1 MKQKANIKIAF
12 PVSISLSTNHCLLF
26 STFTFILIEC
36 IWFVRRLS
44 YCRRLRHCCRRH
56 IHSTIWCAQDTC
68 AMLDS
73 LFSNHL
79 KLFTLFLS
87 FVCVCFFLLYSFF
100 ICTRR
105 QFSISNENVIT
116 SDRNGIKY
124 SKVLH
129 IRYTTS
135 NVCLNPYGRYAAM
148 RFALFVNHIGSF
160 SYALIFNI
168 YLFTF
173 EFGWYGS
180 FIGCGSRIFFRT
192 ICTRKIR
199 HLFHACYYWISQS
212 NTDARFKY
220 NTCCHFIDSTVQ
232 LMPIQLHVYLLFW
245 NVLFFLF
252 CIPYGKKAN
261 DSIVNAILFL
271 VQLKSNR
278 Y

>member
-1 MKQKANIKIAF
+1 MCYVGFTLLESPEAIY
-12 PVSISLSTNHCLLF
+12 SLSFFC
-26 STFTFILIEC
+26 
-36 IWFVRRLS
+36 
-44 YCRRLRHCCRRH
+44 
-56 IHSTIWCAQDTC
+56 
-68 AMLDS
+68 
-73 LFSNHL
+73 
-79 KLFTLFLS
+79 
-87 FVCVCFFLLYSFF
+87 VCVCVFFLLYSFF

-148 RFALFVNHIGSF
+148 RFALFVNHIGLF

-180 FIGCGSRIFFRT
+180 FIGCGSRMFFRT

-199 HLFHACYYWISQS
+199 HLFHACYYWISQL